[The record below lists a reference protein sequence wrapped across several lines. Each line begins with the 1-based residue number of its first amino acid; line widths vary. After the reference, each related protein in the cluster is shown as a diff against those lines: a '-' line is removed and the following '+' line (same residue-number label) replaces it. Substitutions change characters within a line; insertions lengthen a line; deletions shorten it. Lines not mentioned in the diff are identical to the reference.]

1 MEFMEKK
8 VIKASKRSLIGKQVS
23 TLRRRGQLPGVI
35 YGRHIDPTP
44 IIMDLREASRIL
56 AGMSHSSLVNLDVDG
71 EVHSALVR
79 EKQKNFIKNVLLH
92 VDFQAVS
99 LTEKL
104 RTSVT
109 VVLEGVSP
117 AVKDLNGFIV
127 NGLTEIE
134 VECFPQYLPERIMVD
149 IAKLAKIGD
158 GIYVRDLTLPEEI
171 TVLTAKEG
179 MIAVVTLAGEED
191 TVVPGEGGAAEPE
204 VIEKGKKEAED

>member
-1 MEFMEKK
+1 MEKK

-23 TLRRRGQLPGVI
+23 TLRRQGQLPGVI

-44 IIMDLREASRIL
+44 IIMDLRETSRIL
-56 AGMSHSSLVNLDVDG
+56 AGLSHSSLVNLDVDG
-71 EVHSALVR
+71 EIHSALVR
-79 EKQKNFIKNVLLH
+79 EKQKNFIKNILLH

-109 VVLEGVSP
+109 IVLEGTSP

-127 NGLTEIE
+127 NGLTELD
-134 VECFPQYLPERIMVD
+134 VECLPQFLPERITVD
-149 IAKLAKIGD
+149 IGRLAKIGD
-158 GIYVRDLTLPEEI
+158 GIYVRDLVLPEEI
-171 TVLTAKEG
+171 TVLGSKDG

-191 TVVPGEGGAAEPE
+191 EAVPGEGGAAEPE
-204 VIEKGKKEAED
+204 VIEKGKKEEED

>member
-1 MEFMEKK
+1 MEKK

-23 TLRRRGQLPGVI
+23 TLRRQGQLPGVI

>member
-23 TLRRRGQLPGVI
+23 TLRRQGQLPGVI